1 MWQQGGGKAARA
13 QLPSL
18 GHATAMAGAREVWL
32 GLQVLPGEDSG
43 AQVLPGEDLGAQVLP
58 GEDSGAQ
65 VLSALLWGL
74 TGQ

>member
-32 GLQVLPGEDSG
+32 GLQ
-43 AQVLPGEDLGAQVLP
+43 ALP

-74 TGQ
+74 AGQ